1 MSNDCWRLACEVE
14 PTPEKNNLKTGVT
27 GIEKKSRFITRGG
40 IAGGAYRPLSDSE
53 IEKVCETSF
62 KLLEKVG
69 VLVHEPEALEF
80 FKRANASVNPKTKTV
95 RISKSLINDCLETLP
110 SRVILHARD
119 ESHKLVLED
128 SRVYAGTGGTALNI
142 LDSNTDFTRPALLQD
157 LNTICRLVDAL
168 ENIHFIVL
176 PTYPNDLDVNR
187 VDVNRFF
194 AGLSNSSKHIM
205 GGVYTLEGLRQVVR
219 LGEIIAGDAK
229 SLRKRPIL
237 SVITCVM
244 SPLKLDSH
252 YAQLMIEAAKTGIPL
267 CVPAEPLAAA
277 TAPATLAGTL
287 AVQVADSLAG
297 LVLTQIVNPGTPVIF
312 GSVATTTDLRDMK
325 YLGASVESGLLN
337 AAGAQIAQHLNVPY
351 YATAGMSDSKT
362 IDCQCGYESAL
373 TLLLTALSGANFIH
387 DAAGLMEFANTVS
400 FEKYVIDDDI
410 IGMVMRAV
418 RGIKVNTS
426 TLAFD
431 AIRRVG
437 PGGNFLSERHTV
449 KHMRSENYL
458 PTLANRDR
466 REKWVADGK
475 KNTYL
480 YATEKVKEILGRHKS
495 LPLSDAI
502 HGAIREEFQG
512 ILVERD

>member
-1 MSNDCWRLACEVE
+1 VE
-14 PTPEKNNLKTGVT
+14 RATERKNRTTKIS
-27 GIEKKSRFITRGG
+27 GINRKSRAITRGG
-40 IAGGAYRPLSDSE
+40 IAGGAYSPLTDSE
-53 IEKVCETSF
+53 VEKVCETSF

-69 VLVHEPEALEF
+69 VLVHEPEAREYF
-80 FKRANASVNPKTKTV
+80 EKAHASVNHKTKTV
-95 RISKSLINDCLETLP
+95 KLPKALIVDCLEALP
-110 SRVILHARD
+110 SKVTLHARD
-119 ESHKLVLED
+119 ESQKLVLED

-142 LDSNTDFTRPALLQD
+142 LDSNTDFTRAAQLED
-157 LNTICRLVDAL
+157 LGNICRLVDAL

-176 PTYPNDLDVNR
+176 PTYPNELDVNQ

-219 LGEIIAGDAK
+219 LGEIVAGDRK
-229 SLRKRPIL
+229 SLRKRPII

-267 CVPAEPLAAA
+267 SVPAEPLAGA
-277 TAPATLAGTL
+277 TSPATLAGTL

-297 LVLTQIVNPGTPVIF
+297 VALTQIVNPGTPVIF

-325 YLGASVESGLLN
+325 YLGASIESGLLN
-337 AAGAQIAQHLNVPY
+337 AGGAQIAQHLKIPY

-362 IDCQCGYESAL
+362 IDTQCGYESAL

-400 FEKYVIDDDI
+400 FEKYVIDNEI

-418 RGIKVNTS
+418 QGIKVNPS

-449 KHMRSENYL
+449 KHMRTENYI

-466 REKWVADGK
+466 REKWIADGK
-475 KNTYL
+475 KNTY
-480 YATEKVKEILGRHKS
+480 AHAKEKVKEILDTHTP
-495 LPLSDAI
+495 LPLPEAVLET
-502 HGAIREEFQG
+502 IRTEFAGTLADQ
-512 ILVERD
+512 L

>member
-1 MSNDCWRLACEVE
+1 ME
-14 PTPEKNNLKTGVT
+14 PTAEKENLKTGIT
-27 GIEKKSRFITRGG
+27 GIEKKSRVIMRGG
-40 IAGGAYRPLSDSE
+40 ITGGAYSPLNDSE

-62 KLLEKVG
+62 KLLENVG
-69 VLVHEPEALEF
+69 VLVHEPEALEY
-80 FKRANASVNPKTKTV
+80 FKRANALVNPKTKV
-95 RISKSLINDCLETLP
+95 AKLPKSLIVDCLETLP
-110 SRVILHARD
+110 SKVILHARD
-119 ESHKLVLED
+119 ESQKLVLED

-142 LDSNTDFTRPALLQD
+142 LDSNTDFTRPAQLQD
-157 LNTICRLVDAL
+157 LKTICRLVDAL

-176 PTYPNDLDVNR
+176 PTYPNDLEVSQ

-219 LGEIIAGDAK
+219 LGEIVAGDRK
-229 SLRKRPIL
+229 SLRKRPII

-252 YAQLMIEAAKTGIPL
+252 YAQLMMEAAKTGIPL

-297 LVLTQIVNPGTPVIF
+297 VVLTQIVNPGTPVIF

-325 YLGASVESGLLN
+325 YLGASIESGLLN
-337 AAGAQIAQHLNVPY
+337 AAGAQIAQHLNIPY

-400 FEKYVIDDDI
+400 LEKYVIDNEI

-418 RGIKVNTS
+418 KGITVNTS

-449 KHMRSENYL
+449 KHMRKENYI

-466 REKWVADGK
+466 REKWIADGK
-475 KNTYL
+475 KNTYS
-480 YATEKVKEILGRHKS
+480 YAKEKVREILGTHKP
-495 LPLSDAI
+495 LPLPEAVL
-502 HGAIREEFQG
+502 GTIREEFQG
-512 ILVERD
+512 TLLENC